1 LILHSATPILS
12 SPEEYFHLLKVAL
25 HTVFV
30 LSLPIAASAATI
42 TGFTGVFDP
51 VNWTVTIGG
60 DDRVDTSG
68 IPSSA
73 MTISN
78 FGLTDQL
85 DSVPEPGTSLLIGCG
100 LVLFGGTRVRRTRIR
115 SRH

>member
-1 LILHSATPILS
+1 
-12 SPEEYFHLLKVAL
+12 LLKVAL
-25 HTVFV
+25 HTLFV

-42 TGFTGVFDP
+42 TGFTGALDP

-60 DDRVDTSG
+60 DGRVDTSG

-73 MTISN
+73 MMTISN
-78 FGLTDQL
+78 FGLTDQF